1 MKTFYEYLEQ
11 QNFHETELSANAS
24 NANALLGLNGGQK
37 EFKPS
42 PTYQTAL
49 EEPEEQAKILVDK
62 LKRKYASEFDMNV
75 FIIKSIKWE
84 ASAFQ
89 SLLYFKGIAEQ
100 RQDFP
105 PMGKPEDIL
114 KHGIRDLISSEG
126 KITNFRITLS
136 DKKEKY
142 VKKGDPLGIAVLTKA
157 QQYAQKTGGELE
169 IKQDPLG
176 TFYFINYKNGNR
188 INYLTHGQIGA
199 MTRGDIKSHFG
210 NVQILEKSGAET
222 FQFAGTA
229 TVL

>member
-1 MKTFYEYLEQ
+1 
-11 QNFHETELSANAS
+11 
-24 NANALLGLNGGQK
+24 
-37 EFKPS
+37 
-42 PTYQTAL
+42 
-49 EEPEEQAKILVDK
+49 
-62 LKRKYASEFDMNV
+62 
-75 FIIKSIKWE
+75 
-84 ASAFQ
+84 
-89 SLLYFKGIAEQ
+89 
-100 RQDFP
+100 
-105 PMGKPEDIL
+105 MGKPEDIL